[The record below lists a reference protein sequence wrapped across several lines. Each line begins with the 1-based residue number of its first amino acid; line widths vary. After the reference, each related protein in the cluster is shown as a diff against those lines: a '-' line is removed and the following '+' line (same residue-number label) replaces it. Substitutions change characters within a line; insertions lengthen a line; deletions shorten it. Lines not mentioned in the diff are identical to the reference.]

1 MTSQRFLRAFAALN
15 SYSGGE
21 ATERPLAL
29 AAAKLAMASL
39 ASTIRDAGLAE
50 EKFEGVRWENYGKV
64 KTVDCRGEEFQVAR
78 SLRMS

>member
-1 MTSQRFLRAFAALN
+1 MTSQRFLGAFAALN

-50 EKFEGVRWENYGKV
+50 EKFEGCDGKIMVRLKLWIAVEKNFKWLGV
-64 KTVDCRGEEFQVAR
+64 
-78 SLRMS
+78 